1 MADTVTCP
9 NCGSS
14 VPAGRGSCNAC
25 GTPIQQSGGGS
36 GSFCSNCGNP
46 LPYKNA
52 RCASCG
58 HTKTTVGA
66 PPSHQP
72 SPSPGALPPNIMYK
86 SEGTTLILAIIL
98 GLLGLNGIGHLYVGK
113 IARGV
118 GHLIGSIVLFYAGL
132 SIIVFG
138 LLLMGWSAEADG
150 SIVGFGVVLL
160 ILHFAMFIWQ
170 IIDARKYC
178 RIYNEYV
185 QANGRAPD
193 NW

>member
-14 VPAGRGSCNAC
+14 VLAERGSCNTC

-58 HTKTTVGA
+58 HAKTTVGA

-72 SPSPGALPPNIMYK
+72 SPSPGAMPPNIMYK

-98 GLLGLNGIGHLYVGK
+98 GLFGLSGIGHLYVGK

-118 GHLIGSIVLFYAGL
+118 GLLIGSIVLAVIGL
-132 SIIVFG
+132 ATLVLG
-138 LLLMGWSAEADG
+138 
-150 SIVGFGVVLL
+150 VGFVLL
-160 ILHFAMFIWQ
+160 ILYIPLFIWQ